1 MKSNRDLELLYEIG
15 ALRFIQR
22 SWKRFLHPFAQNITE
37 HTYRVIWIALIIAKQ
52 EGSVNCEKMLK
63 MALVHDLSESRSG
76 DVDYISRLYTK
87 ANEAL
92 GIEDIFAGTSF
103 EKEYVNLWKEYEDRS
118 SLEAKIVKDADNL
131 DVDFEL
137 REQKTMGNQLH
148 EVFTSKRKDTM
159 DKILYTKT
167 AKQIWK
173 DIQSSNPHDWH
184 LKGRNRFSKGDWKNS
199 G

>member
-63 MALVHDLSESRSG
+63 MALVHDLPESRCG
-76 DVDYISRLYTK
+76 DVDYISRLYTST
-87 ANEAL
+87 NEAM
-92 GIEDIFAGTSF
+92 GIEDIFKGTSVAEEF
-103 EKEYVNLWKEYEDRS
+103 VSLWKEYEKKECV
-118 SLEAKIVKDADNL
+118 EAKIVKDADNL
-131 DVDFEL
+131 DVDLEL
-137 REQKTMGNQLH
+137 NEQRVMGNDLH
-148 EVFTSKRKDTM
+148 DIFTSKRKGTIDT
-159 DKILYTKT
+159 ILYTKT